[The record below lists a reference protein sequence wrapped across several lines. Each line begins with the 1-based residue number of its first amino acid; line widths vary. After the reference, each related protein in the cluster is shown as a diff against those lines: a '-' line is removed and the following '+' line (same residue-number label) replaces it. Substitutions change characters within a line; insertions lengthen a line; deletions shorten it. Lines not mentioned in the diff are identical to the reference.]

1 MKDKSLIKHLSEVSA
16 RSAYLLFGSFFVPQ
30 LNLEDLS
37 LTWVLNKSS
46 FLNSLLLGSW
56 SSDSNLISFFR

>member
-1 MKDKSLIKHLSEVSA
+1 MKDKSLIKHLPEVSA

-37 LTWVLNKSS
+37 LTCVLNKSS